1 MRRGLAALL
10 LLAAC
15 EEAQGPLDVETI
27 NELTME
33 RGDAKGFGR
42 SGLYRIHHVDPIEC
56 PCDDMVES
64 DANDA
69 VGFDGLSIC
78 LTVNQFP
85 GTSTDARVVATN
97 GVLTVQISI
106 ADGGELI
113 GPLNEGGD
121 FSVGVVTTLSTAGA
135 EGRLITRIDG
145 DFDGSGDSNTV
156 EATLQ
161 NRIVGNNEL
170 SGEKIDCTEVVELAG
185 AYAQPI

>member
-1 MRRGLAALL
+1 MRRGLAAGL

-15 EEAQGPLDVETI
+15 QEAHGPLDVETI

-33 RGDAKGFGR
+33 RGDADGFDR
-42 SGLYRIHHVDPIEC
+42 SGLYRIDHVDAIEC
-56 PCDDMVES
+56 PCDDMVMG
-64 DANDA
+64 DLMNND
-69 VGFDGLSIC
+69 GFTGFSIC

-97 GVLTVQISI
+97 GVLTVEISI

-113 GPLNEGGD
+113 GPINEGGD

-145 DFDGSGDSNTV
+145 DFDGSGESTTV

-161 NRIVGNNEL
+161 NRIVGDNEL
-170 SGEKIDCTEVVELAG
+170 TGTKVDCTEIIELAG
-185 AYAQPI
+185 THAQPL